1 MNYWVKLENT
11 DSGAV
16 KGFCIG
22 LGIGALAGCVFPFGL
37 FIGVC
42 AGMTLGTT
50 IGALIGLYRD
60 YKDIH
65 KDLRGNQI

>member
-1 MNYWVKLENT
+1 MDYWVTLENT
-11 DSGAV
+11 DIGAA
-16 KGFCIG
+16 KGLCIG
-22 LGIGALAGCVFPFGL
+22 LGIGALTGGVFPFGL

-50 IGALIGLYRD
+50 VGALIGLCRD